1 MQPNRLSLPRMHSSL
16 VHYCYLFKPLD
27 NYLIDYMVAKSSH
40 ILYIL
45 FWDDWDD
52 WDDWVKY
59 LCFGVMGKNI
69 IYYPRMYVNLKSTP
83 SILIILIRVI
93 RIVNSLL

>member
-1 MQPNRLSLPRMHSSL
+1 M
-16 VHYCYLFKPLD
+16 FKPLV

-45 FWDDWDD
+45 FWDDWDS
-52 WDDWVKY
+52 WVKY

-69 IYYPRMYVNLKSTP
+69 ISYPHICVNLISTP
-83 SILIILIRVI
+83 SVLIILIRVI
-93 RIVNSLL
+93 RLVYCKVYKNSSVRECTFPMIYYFGW